1 MFEDRSTLPEDIAVL
16 PPGPELTVLLASIDR
31 STLDSDDL
39 VRLAR
44 ARHRLVAHQQAELL
58 ADLHAVAQ
66 LPYEGPRPPGRDDPP
81 WSNVWAEVE
90 CAFAMRWTGRAASG
104 QVTLAWELVERLPAV
119 LDALRAGRIDVPKV
133 LVIRDAVFGLEPAVA
148 RRVVDQVIDAAE
160 EWTTGQLRA
169 RLRRLVIAADPGN
182 AAERAVR
189 KLACRRVEPR
199 LNDNNLA
206 DLLAFDLP
214 PQRVAAAMERL
225 TAIAAAAKAAGD
237 TRRVDHLRADA
248 MLDLLVGEGVAVG
261 APITHGTIDAVPF
274 VPGAAAESP
283 DRTAPSPSPGVH
295 QGGPDGATGS
305 RAPAPPGAG
314 SELASPAAQ
323 PALPAPRR
331 GVIELHV
338 PLTTLLGLTEAPG
351 ELAGFGPVIAD
362 VARQVAAQQ
371 ADATWRF
378 SVSNDLG
385 EVIHHGVTRRR
396 PTAAAAAFV
405 RARNRTC
412 VAPGC
417 RRAASGC
424 DLDHTTAWSDG
435 GHSGETNLGPLC
447 RRHHRFKH
455 AAGSDLIHFSGGVFG
470 WTTPA
475 GLQYVT
481 RPEPAGGPRSPSGP

>member
-1 MFEDRSTLPEDIAVL
+1 MKRMFEDGGALPDDIAVL
-16 PPGPELTVLLASIDR
+16 PPGPELAALLASIDR
-31 STLDSDDL
+31 STLSSDDL

-66 LPYEGPRPPGRDDPP
+66 LPYDGPRPPGADDPP

-90 CAFAMRWTGRAASG
+90 CAFAMRWTSRAASR
-104 QVTLAWELVERLPAV
+104 QVTLAWDLVERLPAV
-119 LDALRAGRIDVPKV
+119 FAALLAGRIDVPKA
-133 LVIRDAVFGLEPAVA
+133 LVIRDAVVGLEPAVA
-148 RRVVDQVIDAAE
+148 RRVVAEVIDAAE
-160 EWTTGQLRA
+160 ELTTGQLRA
-169 RLRRLVIAADPGN
+169 RLRRLVIAADPDN
-182 AAERAVR
+182 AAARAAR
-189 KLACRRVEPR
+189 ALGERRVEPR

-261 APITHGTIDAVPF
+261 APVTRGTLDGRWDPETGDA
-274 VPGAAAESP
+274 GNGS
-283 DRTAPSPSPGVH
+283 S
-295 QGGPDGATGS
+295 AT
-305 RAPAPPGAG
+305 RAPVRGG
-314 SELASPAAQ
+314 GG
-323 PALPAPRR
+323 PAPRR
-331 GVIELHV
+331 GVVELQV
-338 PLTTLLGLTEAPG
+338 PLTTLLGLAEAPG
-351 ELAGFGPVIAD
+351 ELAGLGPVVAD
-362 VARQVAAQQ
+362 IARQVTAQQ
-371 ADATWRF
+371 QDATWRF
-378 SVSNDLG
+378 SVSNGLG

-396 PTAAAAAFV
+396 PTAATAAFV

-417 RRAASGC
+417 RRAATSC
-424 DLDHTTAWSDG
+424 DLDHTTAWVEG
-435 GHSGETNLGPLC
+435 GHSGPENVGPLC

-455 AAGSDLIHFSGGVFG
+455 APGTDLIHFSGGTFG

-481 RPEPAGGPRSPSGP
+481 RPEPPDQPRTATARSR